1 MKRIITVLLL
11 FAIVLA
17 GCGKGD
23 KYDKDIDKVY
33 KKQEETNK
41 MLPAF
46 GLKVDK
52 KVDRNDSNTY
62 VYKDGKVFVIGVQ
75 LSKKVEEL
83 NYFTYK
89 MKNGK
94 QELDMD
100 ENPLKYKK
108 SHKADYEEEN
118 VEVKEK

>member
-1 MKRIITVLLL
+1 MKRIITVLFL

-75 LSKKVEEL
+75 LSKKVE
-83 NYFTYK
+83 
-89 MKNGK
+89 
-94 QELDMD
+94 
-100 ENPLKYKK
+100 
-108 SHKADYEEEN
+108 
-118 VEVKEK
+118 

>member
-1 MKRIITVLLL
+1 MIAYVVTDILFWIKNKKLYSFRLIHDFYGIINCVSLVFILKEKDNINLNKKIKGKQMKRIITVLLL
-11 FAIVLA
+11 FTIVLA

-52 KVDRNDSNTY
+52 K
-62 VYKDGKVFVIGVQ
+62 
-75 LSKKVEEL
+75 
-83 NYFTYK
+83 
-89 MKNGK
+89 
-94 QELDMD
+94 
-100 ENPLKYKK
+100 
-108 SHKADYEEEN
+108 
-118 VEVKEK
+118 